1 MTVILLSCIMCDTS
15 ILQTHFRRT
24 MFFMGNFCSRLVKCS
39 KSTFDQ
45 YQYNLQCFQ
54 LKVS

>member
-1 MTVILLSCIMCDTS
+1 MIVILLSCIMCDAS
-15 ILQTHFRRT
+15 ILKTHFRCT
-24 MFFMGNFCSRLVKCS
+24 VFFMGNFCSRLVKCS